1 MGSPQCG
8 AFPLFPSLRSK
19 CRAQH
24 PEREINTYKDP
35 VGTASLPVLVRFE
48 RKLHLGA
55 IGRRAGGLPA
65 STAAVSADSAS
76 WPASNGKLSPGLR
89 SLKGNKNFCS
99 PPPTP
104 VSLRWAADFEA
115 RSQPCHRFG
124 FKCAWLSVSG
134 DLRCVDSGIGSGFG
148 SRTL

>member
-1 MGSPQCG
+1 MQNGRQLQGNVARRSQLRWALLNAGHSPCS
-8 AFPLFPSLRSK
+8 PPSGPT

-55 IGRRAGGLPA
+55 LGRRAGGLPA

-104 VSLRWAADFEA
+104 VSLRCAAEIFFIRVE
-115 RSQPCHRFG
+115 REVVGRNCRNY
-124 FKCAWLSVSG
+124 
-134 DLRCVDSGIGSGFG
+134 
-148 SRTL
+148 